1 MFDSIKKIARQ
12 WVSLPLV
19 GSLPIRT
26 YPLHQDSSRR
36 TGLSQ
41 RGIAY
46 SVVLLSTLFY
56 SHTVLSKVDATA
68 GSAVNIPSDV
78 FATQRSL
85 YLKAKQAFENRD
97 YTGYQTLRD
106 QLVDY
111 PLHPY
116 LIYGELSLALDSR
129 KKVASI
135 NKYGV
140 TGISTSNKKTITQFL
155 KQYENS
161 YLATRLRVKWLY
173 HLAELK
179 NWPDYK
185 RYYRDSVKK
194 TDLKCLSLQAQIY
207 SDGTL
212 DTDTVDQLWL
222 SSQSRPK
229 ACDPVFAEWKKRGH
243 LNQENLWQR
252 YTLAINKGNTSLAKY
267 LHGKMDAS
275 NRYLANLYSDVHQ
288 SPEKVSVVT
297 SKKLKTNNGK
307 VLEYQ
312 PANDAVSRHIVD
324 IIEHGLYRYAY
335 REPAKTQQLYQQF
348 QTTYDFSQEASIRLN
363 QRIARQLIR
372 QGELELA
379 KPLLKALPVD
389 QRADQVE
396 YLLRKLLAKQAW
408 SEIYVWINQLPDELI
423 ASDRWQYWRARALE
437 SPLLLAKKS
446 AETSPENIYQQLSQ
460 SRSFYGFLA
469 SDRQSTDYQYEDKPA
484 PINPSL
490 IDALSASGAFLRA
503 REFFIMEDM
512 HRARREWR
520 YAVKNLS
527 TEEFIAAAQIADQW
541 GWNRKAIEAMAG
553 AAYWDD
559 LRIRFPI
566 VHEDIIDYTAK
577 KYDIP
582 SSLVFSIARQE
593 SAWEFDA
600 TSRVGARG
608 LMQLMPAT
616 AKQTAKKARLAY
628 KKSQLFDPKYNI
640 SLGSHYITG
649 LLAQYDDNRALAIAS
664 YNAGP
669 HRVKQWLKRSNASLP
684 LDVWVEIIPFKET
697 RKYVQNVLSYEVIYN
712 YRQGKASDLLTLAEA
727 NALL

>member
-1 MFDSIKKIARQ
+1 MFDSIKKIVNQ
-12 WVSLPLV
+12 WITPYADSLPL
-19 GSLPIRT
+19 ST
-26 YPLHQDSSRR
+26 YSARHNCSRR
-36 TGLSQ
+36 THRARQ
-41 RGIAY
+41 CVAYGIVAF
-46 SVVLLSTLFY
+46 TAMIY
-56 SHTVLSKVDATA
+56 SHTVLSNADTA
-68 GSAVNIPSDV
+68 EKSTIANMPGDMFSDK
-78 FATQRSL
+78 RSL
-85 YLKAKQAFENRD
+85 YLKAKQAFDNRD
-97 YTGYQTLRD
+97 YIGYQALRD
-106 QLVDY
+106 QLLDY
-111 PLHPY
+111 PLYPY
-116 LIYGELSLALDSR
+116 LIYSELSLALDSR
-129 KKVASI
+129 KKVANI

-140 TGISTSNKKTITQFL
+140 TGISNGDKKAIRDFL

-161 YLATRLRVKWLY
+161 YLGTRLRVKWLY
-173 HLAELK
+173 HLAEQK

-207 SDGTL
+207 NDGTL
-212 DTDTVDQLWL
+212 DTDKVDQLWL
-222 SSQSRPK
+222 SSRSRPN
-229 ACDPVFAEWKKRGH
+229 ACDPVFAEWKRQGH
-243 LNQENLWQR
+243 LNQEKLWQR
-252 YTLAINKGNTSLAKY
+252 YTLAVNKGNSALAKY
-267 LHGKMDAS
+267 LKDKMDAS
-275 NRYLANLYSDVHQ
+275 HRYLADLYSEVHQ
-288 SPEKVSVVT
+288 SPQKISAVT
-297 SKKLKTNNGK
+297 GKKLKTSNGK
-307 VLEYQ
+307 VLQFQ
-312 PANDAVSRHIVD
+312 PANDPVSRHIVD

-335 REPAKTQQLYQQF
+335 PEPIKTQQLYQQF
-348 QTTYDFSQEASIRLN
+348 QTTYDFSKEANIRLQ

-372 QGELELA
+372 QGKLELA

-389 QRADQVE
+389 ERSDQVE

-408 SEIYVWINQLPDELI
+408 SEIYVWINQLPEELI

-437 SPLLLAKKS
+437 SPLLLAKTS
-446 AETSPENIYQQLSQ
+446 ADTSPENIYQQLSQ

-484 PINPSL
+484 PINTSL
-490 IDALSASGAFLRA
+490 IRSLSTSGSFLRA
-503 REFFIMEDM
+503 REFFLMGEM
-512 HRARREWR
+512 HRARTEWR
-520 YAVKNLS
+520 YAVKGLS

-616 AKQTAKKARLAY
+616 AKETAKKARLAY
-628 KKSQLFDPKYNI
+628 NKSQLFDPKYNI

-649 LLAQYDDNRALAIAS
+649 LLEQYDDNRALAIAS

-684 LDVWVEIIPFKET
+684 LDVWVEIIPFNET

-712 YRQGKASDLLTLAEA
+712 YRQGKSSDLLTLAET
-727 NALL
+727 NTLL